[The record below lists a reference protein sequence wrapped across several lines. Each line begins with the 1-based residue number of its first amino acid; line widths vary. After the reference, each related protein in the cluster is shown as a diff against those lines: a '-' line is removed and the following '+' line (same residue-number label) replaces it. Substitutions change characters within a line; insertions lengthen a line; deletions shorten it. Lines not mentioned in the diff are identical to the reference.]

1 MVKRKGLLIVQ
12 LHRTVKEKR
21 MAGLIMCVLISF
33 LAVVSFLNGHGDWKN
48 VRLTVVVNGCEVQ
61 TPEERLLTELNLAVD
76 SYINIG
82 QRLKT
87 APYYTNETALEAVLY
102 YDATIEAAAE
112 KYGIDKAMLQSVLF
126 QELRFYGME
135 DPVADL
141 YVLSSYRYGHQQ
153 EEHGKP
159 QNMAF
164 CRLDS
169 STGMGQVF
177 AKTAIKAHNWK
188 YDTTYNLN
196 DWKDLE
202 LFWMYLQEDEQNIDT
217 VALVL
222 AYTMNEQ
229 EVSGKLSLAETEAVM
244 ARYNGTGVWAAKYGQ
259 VTIQYFQAFEEYNQM
274 IDESIEFDYD

>member
-1 MVKRKGLLIVQ
+1 MGRKRTHFISQ
-12 LHRTVKEKR
+12 LHKDIEEKW
-21 MAGLIMCVLISF
+21 MAELIAGVLII
-33 LAVVSFLNGHGDWKN
+33 LLVVASFLNGHAGWESMCPI
-48 VRLTVVVNGCEVQ
+48 VVVNGCEVQ

-76 SYINIG
+76 SYINVG
-82 QRLKT
+82 QMIKT
-87 APYYTNETALEAVLY
+87 APYYTNETALATVIQ
-102 YDATIEAAAE
+102 YDAVIEAAAE
-112 KYGIDKAMLQSVLF
+112 KYGVDKAMVQSVLF

-141 YVLSSYRYGHQQ
+141 YVRASYQYGHRQ

-159 QNMAF
+159 QNMSL

-188 YDTTYNLN
+188 YNTAYNPDN
-196 DWKDLE
+196 WEDLE
-202 LFWMYLQEDEQNIDT
+202 MFWMYLQEDEQNIDT

-222 AYTMNEQ
+222 AHTMSEQ
-229 EVSGKLSLAETEAVM
+229 EVSGELSLAETEAVM

-259 VTIQYFQAFEEYNQM
+259 VTIQYYQAFVEYNQM
-274 IDESIEFDYD
+274 D